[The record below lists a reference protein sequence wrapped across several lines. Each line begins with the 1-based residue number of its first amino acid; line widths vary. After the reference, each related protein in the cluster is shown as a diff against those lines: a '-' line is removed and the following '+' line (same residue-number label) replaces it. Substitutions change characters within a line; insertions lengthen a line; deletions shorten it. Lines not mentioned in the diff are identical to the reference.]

1 MPGKGQD
8 IDTTGVLSR
17 HGLNPNIAYETIETV
32 ATLGMIEA
40 GMGMTIINSLAVKK
54 YGFNLALVPIE
65 PPESILFGI
74 AASSLKTCAP
84 ATRHFIDCAVA
95 QLKE

>member
-1 MPGKGQD
+1 MPGNGNV
-8 IDTTGVLSR
+8 IETTRIISIHV
-17 HGLNPNIAYETIETV
+17 LNPNIDYEKIETV

-54 YGFNLALVPIE
+54 YGFDLALVPIE
-65 PPESILFGI
+65 PPDSILFGI

-95 QLKE
+95 QLEE